1 MDYDPDPNIEA
12 AKAVSGFAAE
22 SHANEVQPCRITIPP
37 TEEKRYK
44 APGPYIET
52 ANAKGDQVIFTEKT
66 PVIITKRVPIIENES
81 KQTLTDTLKE
91 RGKRYGKFTGHASI
105 TQMLKDVMR
114 NTSNWDDLLTHDQC
128 EALEMIAHKIGRILN
143 GDPDYGDSWIDIAGY
158 AQLVA
163 DRLEGV
169 ER

>member
-1 MDYDPDPNIEA
+1 MPPY
-12 AKAVSGFAAE
+12 SG
-22 SHANEVQPCRITIPP
+22 PIPP
-37 TEEKRYK
+37 REEKRY
-44 APGPYIET
+44 A
-52 ANAKGDQVIFTEKT
+52 AGDQVIFTEKT
-66 PVIITKRVPIIENES
+66 PVITTKMAPIIENES
-81 KQTLTDTLKE
+81 KPTLTDTLEE

-114 NTSNWDDLLTHDQC
+114 NTSNWDDLLTHDQR
-128 EALEMIAHKIGRILN
+128 EALEMVAHKIGRILN
-143 GDPDYGDSWIDIAGY
+143 GDPNYSDSWIDIAGY